1 MNEMRSI
8 LLKKYDYI
16 SAYTLEYIE
25 KHTTYTPEEM
35 EELKAKASHK
45 KIDSNVKLEF
55 YLTEGAKD
63 VKFGIWGNVQGK
75 SFHHKKTEFGGLSC
89 GVPRT

>member
-1 MNEMRSI
+1 MREI
-8 LLKKYDYI
+8 LLRKYDLI

-25 KHTTYTPEEM
+25 KHTIYTPEEM
-35 EELKAKASHK
+35 EKLKAQLSSHK
-45 KIDSNVKLEF
+45 KIDSNTKNEF
-55 YLTEGAKD
+55 HLIEGAKD

-89 GVPRT
+89 GIPRT